1 MDWDAVDRL
10 IRELGA
16 LRVFAD
22 SLPPET
28 TARGQVEKAIL
39 DGAEAIHVTIRNP
52 RDAGAVARARAALA
66 TARDEVS
73 RLGRVKEMTATSYVH
88 GALPPPA

>member
-1 MDWDAVDRL
+1 MDWDVVDRL

-16 LRVFAD
+16 LRVVAD
-22 SLPPET
+22 SFPLEA

-39 DGAEAIHVTIRNP
+39 EGAEAISASIRNP
-52 RDAGAVARARAALA
+52 RDTAAVARARATLE

-73 RLGRVKEMTATSYVH
+73 RLGPVEGQRGVNCVRS
-88 GALPPPA
+88 

>member
-16 LRVFAD
+16 LRVVAD
-22 SLPPET
+22 TFPLEA

-39 DGAEAIHVTIRNP
+39 DGAEAISASIRNP
-52 RDAGAVARARAALA
+52 RDAAELARARATLA
-66 TARDEVS
+66 MARDEVS
-73 RLGRVKEMTATSYVH
+73 RLAAPR
-88 GALPPPA
+88 